1 MREYAIFDIN
11 NLINTWL
18 FNHCQSYKITTSKK
32 IMLTKCQ
39 SLTRFSSCG
48 FLKTIFAYLSSET
61 TNKGYVNDKDK
72 NK

>member
-1 MREYAIFDIN
+1 MREYAIIDIN
-11 NLINTWL
+11 NPINTWL
-18 FNHCQSYKITTSKK
+18 FSHCQSYIITTSKK

-39 SLTRFSSCG
+39 SLTRFTYGG